1 MICLVEIFVL
11 IYFGW
16 DIWVNVHEDNM
27 NIQIS
32 SQAFAKQCEEN
43 PNQALVQGFY
53 SEYKICFLVVLQQI
67 YKGSYLKT

>member
-1 MICLVEIFVL
+1 MSGKGFIFQIQGLSGRYIWVEIFVL

-32 SQAFAKQCEEN
+32 SQPFAKQSEEN
-43 PNQALVQGFY
+43 PNQGFL
-53 SEYKICFLVVLQQI
+53 FR
-67 YKGSYLKT
+67 T